1 MQHCKKT
8 CEHLLAFFLCFPY
21 NLYIPSC
28 SDNSLTLPFG
38 FYVKNMHLKTFNINL
53 CGMLGTFVLQ
63 KEIRMCIKL
72 SKLLISWVVKNINL
86 NRIEALNTK

>member
-1 MQHCKKT
+1 
-8 CEHLLAFFLCFPY
+8 
-21 NLYIPSC
+21 
-28 SDNSLTLPFG
+28 
-38 FYVKNMHLKTFNINL
+38 MHLKTFNINL

-86 NRIEALNTK
+86 NRIEALNTKENENRLKALRKMHVKRDVKITEPFSNI